1 MVVKFSEI
9 YGNLMCKDIPK
20 RMLNSKENRGGY
32 LSGECMPLVPQEF
45 QKQILHDPDGFVVNY
60 CEEY

>member
-9 YGNLMCKDIPK
+9 YGNLICKDISPK
-20 RMLNSKENRGGY
+20 MMNSKENRGGY
-32 LSGECMPLVPQEF
+32 LSGESIPSVPQEF
-45 QKQILHDPDGFVVNY
+45 QKQVAYAQDGFVINY